1 MLPLI
6 FSQLLT
12 VLQGSEY
19 QYFEKGMMSLELLYR
34 SASAAASHFGR
45 AGKSADPSAI
55 TLSTV
60 STQRVNEHQIG
71 LEQNNLWPYICI
83 SFLICHGLL
92 FLPID
97 QGWRCKKKDFWRLL
111 EEQILESFFLHE
123 RIVIVVSLL

>member
-1 MLPLI
+1 MQIFKYYYPRFATTYFQMLK
-6 FSQLLT
+6 
-12 VLQGSEY
+12 VLPGSEY

-34 SASAAASHFGR
+34 SAAASHFGR
-45 AGKSADPSAI
+45 PGKSADPSAI

-92 FLPID
+92 FLHP
-97 QGWRCKKKDFWRLL
+97 
-111 EEQILESFFLHE
+111 HY
-123 RIVIVVSLL
+123 